1 MKPDI
6 TIEDLKA
13 LLLKERLSSYVRLS
27 GGFPI
32 PLAGAVYW
40 MVLGISGFYLNLA
53 NWAMMAFISSGL
65 IFPLA
70 LIFAK
75 IFNNPFMKDKSAVDS
90 VLPPTF
96 ISMLLF
102 WAILIPAIKIAPE
115 LTPLILAIGM
125 SGHWPVIG
133 WSYGRSAL
141 FSAHSIIR
149 AIAVMFVWFTFPE
162 HSLTLLPFMVA
173 SIYLLTVIIILID
186 VKNLR
191 KRASTKLFQEN

>member
-1 MKPDI
+1 MKRNVN
-6 TIEDLKA
+6 IEALKA
-13 LLLKERLSSYVRLS
+13 LLLKERLASYVRLS

-32 PLAGAVYW
+32 PLAGAIYW
-40 MVLGISGFYLNLA
+40 AFLGIAGFYLDLA
-53 NWAMMAFISSGL
+53 NWAMTAFITSGL

-70 LIFAK
+70 LLIAK
-75 IFNNPFMKDKSAVDS
+75 IFKNPFMKDKSAVDS
-90 VLPPTF
+90 VLPPAF

-102 WAILIPAIKIAPE
+102 WAILIPTIKIAPE

-149 AIAVMFVWFTFPE
+149 ALAVMWVWFTFPE
-162 HSLTLLPFMVA
+162 HSLTLLPFTVA
-173 SIYLLTVIIILID
+173 LIYLATVFAILID
-186 VKNLR
+186 VKRLR
-191 KRASTKLFQEN
+191 KHHPIALLQEY